1 MQQSG
6 RLFSGILVAVQVSTA
21 VIIVLTG
28 PLFAQKC
35 WLFATEL
42 LSIALGVWS
51 ILTMRIGNF
60 NITPDV
66 TSGGKLVVRGPY
78 RLIRHPMYLALLLA
92 TLTLVVDSFSTLR
105 LILWLTLLI
114 DLIVKLSYEERL
126 LVAAWDEYHGYMK
139 KTKRLIPF
147 LF

>member
-1 MQQSG
+1 
-6 RLFSGILVAVQVSTA
+6 
-21 VIIVLTG
+21 
-28 PLFAQKC
+28 
-35 WLFATEL
+35 
-42 LSIALGVWS
+42 
-51 ILTMRIGNF
+51 
-60 NITPDV
+60 
-66 TSGGKLVVRGPY
+66 
-78 RLIRHPMYLALLLA
+78 MYLALLLA